1 MQVNYLHQN
10 AQKNVRQNSLNKYM
24 DLQIKENETGGEL

>member
-1 MQVNYLHQN
+1 MQVNYLH
-10 AQKNVRQNSLNKYM
+10 KNVRQNSLNKYM